1 MRREVTFNEMQL
13 PEMEADDEDE
23 EQEEEFTDDPMKKI
37 FNSY

>member
-1 MRREVTFNEMQL
+1 MQL

-23 EQEEEFTDDPMKKI
+23 EEDEEEFTEDPMKKI